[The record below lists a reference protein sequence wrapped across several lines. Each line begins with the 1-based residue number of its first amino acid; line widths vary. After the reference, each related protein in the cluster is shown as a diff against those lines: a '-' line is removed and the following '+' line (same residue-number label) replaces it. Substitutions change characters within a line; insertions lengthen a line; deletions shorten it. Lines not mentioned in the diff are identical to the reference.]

1 MGKRRPHIPEPG
13 AGEAGGVQPSY
24 ARSVAI
30 ADDLLTRFRWV
41 DGHADVWRLF
51 VDRTFFARMIAALA
65 DPFRTRAI
73 TKVAGIEARGFI
85 VGAAVAGELHAG
97 FVAVRKEGGIFPGEK
112 LIQATPPD
120 YRGNTTTL
128 RLQRSSLTHDD
139 RVLLVDDW
147 FETGSQ
153 ALTARSLIESAGAVF
168 VGASVIVDQ
177 LDPEMRPLLGQFSA
191 LVSSDALGPSV

>member
-1 MGKRRPHIPEPG
+1 
-13 AGEAGGVQPSY
+13 VS
-24 ARSVAI
+24 I
-30 ADDLLTRFRWV
+30 ADDLLTRFQWV

-51 VDRTFFARMIAALA
+51 VDQGFFARMIAALA
-65 DPFRTRAI
+65 NPFRAGAI

-85 VGAAVAGELHAG
+85 VGAAVAHEVQAG
-97 FVAVRKEGGIFPGEK
+97 FVAIRKEGGIFPGEK

-120 YRGNTTTL
+120 YRGHTTTL
-128 RLQRSSLTHDD
+128 RLQRNSLTSDD

-153 ALTARSLIESAGAVF
+153 ALTAKSLIETAGAVF

-177 LDPEMRPLLGQFSA
+177 LDPEIRPLLGQFSA
-191 LVSSDALGPSV
+191 LVRSDALGSSV

>member
-1 MGKRRPHIPEPG
+1 M
-13 AGEAGGVQPSY
+13 
-24 ARSVAI
+24 SVVEE
-30 ADDLLTRFRWV
+30 LRTRFRWI

-51 VDRTFFARMIAALA
+51 VDPTFFARLVVALA
-65 DPFRTRAI
+65 APFRDAAI

-97 FVAVRKEGGIFPGEK
+97 FVAIRKEGGIFPGEK
-112 LIQATPPD
+112 LTQTTPPD
-120 YRGNTTTL
+120 YRGNATSL
-128 RLQRSSLTHDD
+128 RLQRDSLTSED

-153 ALTARSLIESAGAVF
+153 ALTAKSLIEAAGAAL

-177 LDPEMRPLLGQFSA
+177 LDPTIRPLLGQFSA
-191 LVSSDALGPSV
+191 LIHSDALGPSV

>member
-1 MGKRRPHIPEPG
+1 
-13 AGEAGGVQPSY
+13 VS
-24 ARSVAI
+24 I
-30 ADDLLTRFRWV
+30 ADDLLTRFQWV

-51 VDRTFFARMIAALA
+51 VDQGFFARMIAALA
-65 DPFRTRAI
+65 NPFRAGAI

-85 VGAAVAGELHAG
+85 VGAAVAHEVQAG
-97 FVAVRKEGGIFPGEK
+97 FVAIRKEGGIFPGEK

-120 YRGNTTTL
+120 YRGHTTTL
-128 RLQRSSLTHDD
+128 RLQRNSLTSDD

-153 ALTARSLIESAGAVF
+153 ALTAKSLIETAGAVF

-177 LDPEMRPLLGQFSA
+177 LDPEIRSLLGQFSA
-191 LVSSDALGPSV
+191 LVRSDALGPSA

>member
-1 MGKRRPHIPEPG
+1 
-13 AGEAGGVQPSY
+13 V
-24 ARSVAI
+24 SVA
-30 ADDLLTRFRWV
+30 DELLIRFRWV

-51 VDRTFFARMIAALA
+51 VDRSFFAQMIAALA
-65 DPFRTRAI
+65 DPFRDGAI

-97 FVAVRKEGGIFPGEK
+97 FVAIRKEGGIFPGEK
-112 LIQATPPD
+112 LTQATPPD
-120 YRGNTTTL
+120 YRGNATTL
-128 RLQRSSLTHDD
+128 RLQRSSLAPDD

-153 ALTARSLIESAGAVF
+153 ALTAKSLIEAAGAVF

-177 LDPEMRPLLGQFSA
+177 LDPEIRPLLGQFSS
-191 LVSSDALGPSV
+191 LVPSDALGPSV